1 MNATENPQPVKGRD
15 EEDYLEIARLGA
27 KLGVPIP
34 LAHVVIDVHDN
45 NTLISH
51 YEQRSR
57 SWNRNFWNLILLIAT
72 RSSGVATNFGAGYL
86 SVKSTD
92 ATVAALADFQTWPN
106 LSGAINVSTN
116 GIQAGTGAAAESF
129 EGYALNTICANGTGA
144 NQLVYSAASANAQAY
159 VAGTKTWTVTLKRLF
174 NNNSAA
180 DILVTETAIT
190 GLRVGG
196 TKYDMICRDLLAV
209 PQNVAVGLQLTV
221 SYPVTLVFPA

>member
-1 MNATENPQPVKGRD
+1 MNATENPQPVKELN

-92 ATVAALADFQTWPN
+92 TTVSALADFQTWPRPAGDVN
-106 LSGAINVSTN
+106 ISTH
-116 GIQAGTGAAAESF
+116 GIQAGIGTAAESF
-129 EGYALNTICANGTGA
+129 EGYVLATLCANGTGA
-144 NQLVYSAASANAQAY
+144 NQLVYSAASALVQDY

-180 DILVTETAIT
+180 DILVTEIAIT
-190 GLRVGG
+190 GIRVGG

-209 PQNVAVGLQLTV
+209 PQNVAVGLQLTIQ
-221 SYPVTLVFPA
+221 YPITLVFPA